1 MSVITWQNETFRG
14 RGGHLL
20 HCIAKGRSVVGISA
34 FFRHTLTKVRLH
46 ISVRLT
52 SVFISAPSFWT
63 FYSAQHQCHV
73 SHSGSLMKSDWF
85 FLVFQ
90 TGVDP
95 QPSFGNHL
103 LDFVGANMNP
113 PPLFFGNYLAFFL
126 SPKYGKYPQKYTKGI
141 CGDAS
146 RTKLCWMSILNED
159 SSCFDVLCKINVEGV
174 FFHWSVDA
182 RFLIEASVT
191 VPCNGCHSHVGRNL
205 GH

>member
-1 MSVITWQNETFRG
+1 MPQRDTWGYALFLFWKKVFLWNTYATAMSVITWQNETFRG

-34 FFRHTLTKVRLH
+34 FFRHTLIKVRLH

-113 PPLFFGNYLAFFL
+113 PPPFFWKLSGIFSLSKIRKIPPKIHEGNLW
-126 SPKYGKYPQKYTKGI
+126 G
-141 CGDAS
+141 
-146 RTKLCWMSILNED
+146 
-159 SSCFDVLCKINVEGV
+159 CF
-174 FFHWSVDA
+174 
-182 RFLIEASVT
+182 
-191 VPCNGCHSHVGRNL
+191 PY
-205 GH
+205 